1 MEKLQKLRFESKVTL
16 ASAKLQKTLVNS
28 KLTIKIQEIINGDIN
43 NRREVLQGKFEA
55 DLDEQGNDFKF
66 PFLQITTD
74 LLSDGGN
81 VSTKILV
88 IQIIECYQE
97 KNKKTKEFETLQ
109 RVFGEAI
116 VCIKD
121 LVEHGR
127 CQELLY

>member
-1 MEKLQKLRFESKVTL
+1 M

>member
-66 PFLQITTD
+66 PFL
-74 LLSDGGN
+74 
-81 VSTKILV
+81 
-88 IQIIECYQE
+88 
-97 KNKKTKEFETLQ
+97 
-109 RVFGEAI
+109 
-116 VCIKD
+116 
-121 LVEHGR
+121 
-127 CQELLY
+127 